1 MPVVNPDY
9 QNKITDSIFRDNDT
23 GQTII
28 PGRSLQDTITEE
40 KFSINR
46 TSTQAHTNYRQKFSS
61 SLNIVIDADLSLSAG
76 DLVFCNFPQTA
87 KRHQRKEAIKSS
99 GIYMIADLCHYSTPT
114 KAFTG
119 LNLVRDS
126 YGVK

>member
-23 GQTII
+23 GQTVI

-87 KRHQRKEAIKSS
+87 QKRHQRKEASRVVAYI
-99 GIYMIADLCHYSTPT
+99 
-114 KAFTG
+114 
-119 LNLVRDS
+119 
-126 YGVK
+126 